1 MSLYYN
7 KELVDGVEELP
18 RLTEEEFLAIPIAE
32 RPRIWVK
39 RNATETD
46 RGITASD
53 VEYDNTTSG
62 LTADDVQGAID
73 EIIVRKNITNDVAI
87 TLTPTYSSQVSIA
100 SKSAFKTSGIVS
112 LRLNIT
118 VASLTTGEKAIATIT
133 NLPASRVNGVILD
146 NSNSAVVGYFVI
158 NPTSGGSTLY
168 VNLNSTYSG
177 TMSITAVFV

>member
-1 MSLYYN
+1 MGRIMLATSN
-7 KELVDGVEELP
+7 STDEEYGG
-18 RLTEEEFLAIPIAE
+18 TF
-32 RPRIWVK
+32 
-39 RNATETD
+39 ATHATD
-46 RGITASD
+46 VA
-53 VEYDNTTSG
+53 YDNTTSG
-62 LTADDVQGAID
+62 LTADDVQEAID

-87 TLTPTYSSQVSIA
+87 TLTPTYSSQVSVA

-133 NLPASRVNGVILD
+133 NLPTSRVNGVILD

-158 NPTSGGSTLY
+158 NPTSGASTLY